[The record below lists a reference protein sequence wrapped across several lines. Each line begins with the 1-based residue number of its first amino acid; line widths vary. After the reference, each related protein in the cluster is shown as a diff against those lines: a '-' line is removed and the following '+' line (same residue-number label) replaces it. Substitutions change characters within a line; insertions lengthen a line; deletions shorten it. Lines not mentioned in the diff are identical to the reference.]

1 MTRAMARDTSDSPAM
16 PSPNRRL
23 ASCTRREVVPML
35 VKISAADSG
44 LALRLSMNAVFR

>member
-1 MTRAMARDTSDSPAM
+1 MACDTSGSPAM
-16 PSPNRRL
+16 PLLNRML
-23 ASCTRREVVPML
+23 ASCTRREVVPMF